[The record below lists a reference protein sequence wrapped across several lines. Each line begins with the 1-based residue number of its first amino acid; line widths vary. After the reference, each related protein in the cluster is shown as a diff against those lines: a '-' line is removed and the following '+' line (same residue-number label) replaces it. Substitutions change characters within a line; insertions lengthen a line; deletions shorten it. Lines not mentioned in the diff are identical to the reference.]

1 MEGSLNECMS
11 VSTFPFS
18 QHFLIAHVGPIELN
32 SPHHN
37 YYREMFRRVGEKEKS
52 GVEDSLSQEG
62 DEI

>member
-1 MEGSLNECMS
+1 MEGSLNKCIS

-18 QHFLIAHVGPIELN
+18 QHFLIAHDSPIELN
-32 SPHHN
+32 LPHQN
-37 YYREMFRRVGEKEKS
+37 FYREMVRRVGEKEKS